1 MTTHALPTIN
11 EVALPTI
18 AYDDAKTIDDV
29 HDVLRRAREQSPIA
43 QGPFGAEILTYDL
56 ARTALRDSRF
66 TMPRGLALAVQG
78 ITSGPVWDRVCR
90 LIISL
95 DGAEHD
101 RLRRL
106 VSRAFTPRA
115 AERLRAAC
123 RDVITGLV
131 AAQREAGRC
140 NVVTDIARP
149 YPVPIICALLGVPR
163 SDWELFSGWADHL
176 GHAFGVDVAQ
186 HAAEIVT
193 AWDEFDGYLRGLME
207 RRRKQLSDDVLSDL
221 IRARDDGDRL
231 THEELVN
238 LALILLNG
246 GTDTTRNQL
255 AAAVDAFC
263 DHPDQWDMLAG
274 HPELA
279 PRAVEEVMRHSPIIF
294 KTLRIPVADVCLGGV
309 VIPAGTPVFVN
320 SAAAN
325 RDPAVYEAPERLDVT
340 REAAAPM
347 LTFGGGS
354 HVCLGAH
361 LARVELGEALIAL
374 TRLLGPPQRAADA
387 AWKPVTGISGPTQVI
402 VNYAARPD
410 PNVGRDSGVTL
421 GVE

>member
-1 MTTHALPTIN
+1 MTALALPTIS
-11 EVALPTI
+11 EVELPFI
-18 AYDDAKTIDDV
+18 GYDDAETIDDV
-29 HDVLRRAREQSPIA
+29 HTALRRAREQSPIA
-43 QGPFGAEILTYDL
+43 QGPHGPEILTYDL

-66 TMPRGLALAVQG
+66 TMPRGLGLAVQG

-95 DGAEHD
+95 DGAQHD

-106 VSRAFTPRA
+106 VARAFTPRA

-123 RDVITGLV
+123 RDEITGLV
-131 AAQREAGRC
+131 ATRRDAGRC
-140 NVVTDIARP
+140 DVVTDIARP

-163 SDWELFSGWADHL
+163 TDWPLFTGWADHL

-186 HAAEIVT
+186 HAAAIVA
-193 AWDEFDGYLRGLME
+193 AWDEFDEYLDDLIA
-207 RRRKQLSDDVLSDL
+207 RRRRQLSDDVLSDL

-238 LALILLNG
+238 LALILLNA

-263 DHPDQWDMLAG
+263 DHPDQWELLAAN
-274 HPELA
+274 PELA
-279 PRAVEEVMRHSPIIF
+279 PRAAEEVMRHSPIIF
-294 KTLRIPVADVCLGGV
+294 KTLRIPIADVCLGGF
-309 VIPAGTPVFVN
+309 VIPTGTPIFVN
-320 SAAAN
+320 TAAAN
-325 RDPAVYEAPERLDVT
+325 RDPAVYETPERLDIT
-340 REAAAPM
+340 RDATARM
-347 LTFGGGS
+347 LTFGGGN

-361 LARVELGEALIAL
+361 LARVELAEALIAL
-374 TRLLGPPQRAADA
+374 TQQLGPPRRAVDTP
-387 AWKPVTGISGPTQVI
+387 WKPITGISGPTQLI
-402 VNYAARPD
+402 VDYVRRPD
-410 PNVGRDSGVTL
+410 LNGRRDITVTL